1 MKFFG
6 KWLMAGALASTLV
19 ACGEKPAEQP
29 SQPTTQE
36 APAFE
41 YFAEQFYDLKVLR
54 YQVPGF
60 EELSLNEKKLLY
72 FLSEAALAGRD
83 IIYDQNYRHNLLV
96 RKTLE
101 NILNTYSGE
110 KSGDSWG
117 QFTTYAKRVFF
128 SNGIH
133 HHYSTKKFI
142 PEFSKEYFAELLSK
156 SDAAGFAMSVEE
168 LKATLDQVIFDPEYD
183 AKRVNKDKG
192 ADLALNS
199 ANNFY
204 APDLKQAEVE
214 AYYNGMVSKDDPR
227 PISYGLNS
235 KLVRENGKL
244 VEKVW
249 KVGGMYSGAIEK
261 IVYWLEKAVE
271 VAENDAQ
278 KKSLELLVQ
287 YYKTG
292 DLKMFDEYS
301 IAWVADTE
309 SKIDVINGF
318 IEVYGDAMGYRGAF
332 ESVVQV
338 TDPIASKRIKAIS
351 AEAQWFEDH
360 SSIMDEHKKES
371 VKGIS
376 ARVINVVM
384 EAGDASPT
392 TPIGINLP
400 NANWIRS
407 EHGSKSVNLANI
419 VQAYDEAG
427 KSSGMLEEF
436 SWNAEEME
444 RARKYGSLADA
455 LHTDMHEVIG
465 HASGKI
471 NPGIGTPKETL
482 KEYASTLEEARAD
495 LVALYFMMDQKLIDI
510 KVMESLEVGK
520 TAYDDYISNGL
531 MLQLRRI
538 EAGEDLEEDHMR
550 NRQLVAAWAMDKGKA
565 DNVIERK
572 QRDGKTFFVINDYNK
587 LRDLFGQL
595 LREIQRL
602 KSEGDF
608 AAAEALVEGYGVK
621 VDQELRD
628 EVHRRVEALNIA
640 PYSGFINPRLVPV
653 MNEAGEIMDIK
664 VEYPADFLQQHLDYG
679 KNYSHLGVKN

>member
-1 MKFFG
+1 
-6 KWLMAGALASTLV
+6 MAASLV
-19 ACGEKPAEQP
+19 ACGDKPVTEP
-29 SQPTTQE
+29 VETSNDK
-36 APAFE
+36 APEFA

-110 KSGDSWG
+110 KTGESWT
-117 QFTTYAKRVFF
+117 QFKNYAKRVFF

-133 HHYSTKKFI
+133 HHYSTKKFV
-142 PEFSKEYFAELLSK
+142 PEFNKEFFSHLLEK
-156 SDAAGFAMSVEE
+156 SDPAGFAMPVAD
-168 LKATLDQVIFDPEYD
+168 LMAKLDQVMFDPNYD

-204 APDLKQAEVE
+204 SPDIKQAEVE
-214 AYYNGMVSKDDPR
+214 AFYKARVNKDDPQ

-235 KLVRENGKL
+235 KLVRENGQL

-261 IVYWLEKAVE
+261 IVFWLEKAVE
-271 VAENDAQ
+271 VAENDTQ
-278 KKSLELLVQ
+278 KKALQLLVE
-287 YYKTG
+287 YYRTG
-292 DLKMFDEYS
+292 DLKIFDDYS

-318 IEVYGDAMGYRGAF
+318 IEVYGDALGYRGAF

-338 TDPIASKRIKAIS
+338 TDPIASKRIQAIS
-351 AEAQWFEDH
+351 AEAQWFEDN
-360 SSIMDEHKKES
+360 SPIMDEHKKDS

-436 SWNAEEME
+436 AWDAAEMD

-482 KEYASTLEEARAD
+482 KEYSSTLEEARAD
-495 LVALYFMMDQKLIDI
+495 LVALYYMMDQKLVDI

-572 QRDGKTFFVINDYNK
+572 QRDGKTYFVINDYMK
-587 LRDLFGQL
+587 LRVLFGQL

-621 VDQELRD
+621 VDQGLRD

-653 MNEAGEIMDIK
+653 VNEAGEITDVK
-664 VEYPADFLQQHLDYG
+664 VEYPADFMEQHLGYG
-679 KNYSHLGVKN
+679 KNYSFLKTEN